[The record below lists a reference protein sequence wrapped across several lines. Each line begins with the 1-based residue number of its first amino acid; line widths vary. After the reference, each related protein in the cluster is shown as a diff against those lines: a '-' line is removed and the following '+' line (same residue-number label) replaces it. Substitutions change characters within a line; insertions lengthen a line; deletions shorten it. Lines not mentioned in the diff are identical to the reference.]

1 MKFTDEELREAAVQA
16 EKYLLAQLP
25 PEDACGHE
33 FSPEF
38 EERMAVLINDVKH
51 NKIKQRHARL
61 GWQLY
66 TRNSL
71 AAALLCFALAFLTM
85 PEAVIANCQ
94 KVIEAVE
101 TVFNEYTEYRY
112 TSNASSET
120 EFHPLV
126 LGYLPEGMEEVEDA
140 REETT
145 GMIYSLYTDKENVR
159 TLAIRQYLVTEK
171 LKQAAYKV
179 DSENVQIET
188 ILIQNDEIQLL
199 TKKGKFD
206 FYWTHGAYHISG
218 QTNVSREELLSI
230 LEKIEFPQE

>member
-51 NKIKQRHARL
+51 NKIKQRRARL

-101 TVFNEYTEYRY
+101 TVFNEYTDYRY

-126 LGYLPEGMEEVEDA
+126 LGYLPEGMEEVE
-140 REETT
+140 RESDEE
-145 GMIYSLYTDKENVR
+145 SLHV
-159 TLAIRQYLVTEK
+159 LFEK
-171 LKQAAYKV
+171 DDLYFSINQVLITSDDYKV
-179 DSENVQIET
+179 YGVDTENALSKPIFIRGEEISF
-188 ILIQNDEIQLL
+188 ILKNDKIN
-199 TKKGKFD
+199 FI
-206 FYWTHGAYHISG
+206 WIHGAYRFSG
-218 QTNVSREELLSI
+218 RTNLSEEELIAI
-230 LEKIEFPQE
+230 LEHIDFQIK